1 MRCAVIIELR
11 VSFEVNFA
19 QAQLRKLSMYHD
31 LMEEVV
37 QNGFDIDFMTLEVG
51 FVCIEGFQQLK
62 DIFM

>member
-1 MRCAVIIELR
+1 
-11 VSFEVNFA
+11 
-19 QAQLRKLSMYHD
+19 
-31 LMEEVV
+31 MEEVV